1 MLAEFK
7 QNSDAIITTIECARN
22 TALDVELRYSI
33 FNQVITLERKDL
45 SKLTHCKYSV
55 TEKAD
60 GERVF
65 IYIDN
70 KKNVYKINPTNIILD
85 KIPLAKLQK
94 SLKISN
100 TLIDGELIDDKLFL
114 GFDLLYFAEKDY
126 RNFNLKMRLKYLQE
140 AISELN
146 KLKIN
151 INFKVKTFYFPKNGT
166 NIFTHAQNAW
176 NNRAKLFPYNLD
188 GLIFTPVKGAYQG
201 NLPNLKWKDKHSI
214 DVRIMYNAQYNFTEF
229 HPHTIPYTRKGT
241 SEIANAYT
249 DHGTGNI
256 YYKRRLNTNN
266 EKNNSKYKQ
275 MNLVSVR
282 GDLGISGK
290 LKGAEHLKN
299 MVDIVEIEYDPQL
312 SQWIYLRTRPDKQ
325 KPNAYKSIISVLD
338 AITDNITIGEI
349 SKLKYKQSPY
359 ELLEVADCYTDIG
372 FNFISP
378 DISDIC
384 QFYINVYD
392 NILSKQTG
400 ETILVLGC
408 DLCILRVVAKHYKN
422 ILIIEPNCLEVYG
435 EQQSEGY
442 MGLLEQAKIA
452 GINATIVWGH
462 SEISNGLK
470 AFTKSGQNEI
480 DAFMKKHK
488 TASVVFINVFSH
500 MILPSSSNFL
510 YSSSKIP
517 DIKIN
522 KDMFDKTIKNLKS
535 MSKTIV
541 GLFLNGTQVIKYLER
556 QDCLLMKNKE
566 LHPLF
571 RLYLSATKN
580 NYITTDIFKEK
591 NITMMEIQR
600 MQNSFMT
607 QYQPLVFNKNINDT
621 FKDAGLKIKE
631 CKSLKSFYPDY
642 KKKYGALSEYD
653 IIIADIT
660 NYFII

>member
-1 MLAEFK
+1 
-7 QNSDAIITTIECARN
+7 
-22 TALDVELRYSI
+22 
-33 FNQVITLERKDL
+33 
-45 SKLTHCKYSV
+45 
-55 TEKAD
+55 
-60 GERVF
+60 
-65 IYIDN
+65 
-70 KKNVYKINPTNIILD
+70 
-85 KIPLAKLQK
+85 
-94 SLKISN
+94 
-100 TLIDGELIDDKLFL
+100 
-114 GFDLLYFAEKDY
+114 
-126 RNFNLKMRLKYLQE
+126 
-140 AISELN
+140 
-146 KLKIN
+146 
-151 INFKVKTFYFPKNGT
+151 
-166 NIFTHAQNAW
+166 
-176 NNRAKLFPYNLD
+176 
-188 GLIFTPVKGAYQG
+188 
-201 NLPNLKWKDKHSI
+201 
-214 DVRIMYNAQYNFTEF
+214 
-229 HPHTIPYTRKGT
+229 
-241 SEIANAYT
+241 
-249 DHGTGNI
+249 
-256 YYKRRLNTNN
+256 
-266 EKNNSKYKQ
+266 

-359 ELLEVADCYTDIG
+359 ELLGVADCYTDIG

-480 DAFMKKHK
+480 DVFMKKHK
-488 TASVVFINVFSH
+488 TASVIFINVFSY

-541 GLFLNGTQVIKYLER
+541 GLFLNGTQVIKHLER